1 MALATRMAP
10 QRLSPALLI
19 GSAQDKSAHEGEA
32 SSCAS
37 SWGDWSAAAVPKSN
51 LRKSIVEARAS
62 IDRLSLHGCG
72 GGGGGEE
79 GGGRGGG
86 GRRDRRSSLGPMHQG
101 LCGAGAGEGVR
112 EGEGRC
118 TEGGNA
124 AMGGEGV
131 VGGMVRPQFGAVLG
145 SWLRAKDILV
155 QLVLTGAGGAGDG
168 GARGQGVAD
177 MEERGGG
184 GLCGSDGR
192 GDGVRQGGKAEESN
206 RLGHLAHV
214 EEEEAAEES
223 AHEQEERLRVL
234 KDALLQLPYR
244 LAQLK
249 TIYSSF
255 SSSSGSTSAKSAPA
269 AAQA

>member
-1 MALATRMAP
+1 MGLMR
-10 QRLSPALLI
+10 
-19 GSAQDKSAHEGEA
+19 E
-32 SSCAS
+32 
-37 SWGDWSAAAVPKSN
+37 
-51 LRKSIVEARAS
+51 
-62 IDRLSLHGCG
+62 
-72 GGGGGEE
+72 
-79 GGGRGGG
+79 
-86 GRRDRRSSLGPMHQG
+86 LGPMHQG
-101 LCGAGAGEGVR
+101 PWCIGPSGAGAGEGVR
-112 EGEGRC
+112 EGEERC

-155 QLVLTGAGGAGDG
+155 QLDLTRAGGGGDG
-168 GARGQGVAD
+168 AARGQGVAD
-177 MEERGGG
+177 VWERGGG

-192 GDGVRQGGKAEESN
+192 GDGVRQGGKEEESN

-214 EEEEAAEES
+214 EEEAAAEES
-223 AHEQEERLRVL
+223 ALEQEERLRVL

-255 SSSSGSTSAKSAPA
+255 SSSSAGLTSAKSAPA
-269 AAQA
+269 AAQAQSVNPKFTLNPKQGKRRLVRRRVLA